1 MKRKLFAF
9 MFSLSLLAPMSLMAD
24 EVAIPQDAGEKAQA
38 RPGAQ
43 AEEPAPPIPAT
54 PETAVTAPSPSPSI
68 EQAEEAKPKEAEV
81 HYYTIVPHDTL
92 WDISG
97 RFLKN
102 PFKWPR
108 IWKINPYIKNPD
120 LIYPGNV
127 VKITPNGMEIISK
140 KEAEAEM
147 GKLPTVSLEPEE
159 EKIVVLEPEAEK
171 KEEAAPAPSPAP
183 EKPKASATSIERR
196 GFITDKEL
204 ASAGAIVRAKEVT
217 DLMTEGNGVFIT
229 LKDKSSVKP
238 GDTFSIFTVGQP
250 IKHPVTGARI
260 GNAIDMLGSVVVTD
274 VNGDDVV
281 EGRIDNS
288 YSEIEVGARV
298 REFRP
303 RVTEVEIT
311 APDADVKGVIV
322 TAMEGKENL
331 SKGDIV
337 YIDRGSRDGL
347 KKGNTMR
354 IFRESGKAEDP
365 LNRGKFLSLPP
376 IDLGTLVVIETG
388 ESTSSCVVV
397 KSLKSI
403 VWGDK
408 VATVAAH

>member
-1 MKRKLFAF
+1 MKRKLFALL
-9 MFSLSLLAPMSLMAD
+9 FSLSLLAPMSLMAD
-24 EVAIPQDAGEKAQA
+24 EVAVPREDAGENAQA
-38 RPGAQ
+38 RPEAQ
-43 AEEPAPPIPAT
+43 AEEAAPAMPPEVTGAAPA
-54 PETAVTAPSPSPSI
+54 S
-68 EQAEEAKPKEAEV
+68 EAKPKEEEV

-159 EKIVVLEPEAEK
+159 EKVVVLEPEK
-171 KEEAAPAPSPAP
+171 KEEAAPAPPPTP
-183 EKPKASATSIERR
+183 EKPKASYTSIERR
-196 GFITDKEL
+196 GFIAGKEL
-204 ASAGAIVRAKEVT
+204 ESAGALVGAKEVK
-217 DLMTEGNGVFIT
+217 DLMSEGDDVFISF
-229 LKDKSSVKP
+229 KDKSAVKP
-238 GDTFSIFTVGQP
+238 GDSFSIFSVGQP

-260 GNAIDMLGSVVVTD
+260 GNAIETLGSVIVTA
-274 VNGDDVV
+274 VNDVV
-281 EGRIDNS
+281 EGRINTS
-288 YSEIEVGARV
+288 YREIEAGARV
-298 REFRP
+298 MELRP

-311 APDADVKGVIV
+311 APETDVKGFIV
-322 TAMEGKENL
+322 AAVEGKENL
-331 SKGDIV
+331 SKGDIA

-347 KKGNTMR
+347 KKGNIMR
-354 IFRESGKAEDP
+354 IFREAGKVPDP
-365 LNRGKFLSLPP
+365 VNRGKSLSLPP
-376 IDLGTLVVIETG
+376 IELGTLVVIDTDD
-388 ESTSSCVVV
+388 STSSCVVV
-397 KSLKSI
+397 KSLKPI